1 METILLA
8 CKQMSTD
15 FVKQTLRENL
25 GRVVIPHVA
34 DGFWS
39 IYDNAKSACERN
51 KQPDQILR
59 TFQNLLTQV
68 PKWTP
73 ETLKKEVDRIATASK
88 CDYMEDLLLGVFVSY
103 IRAFASLQQVR
114 SEHVDIP
121 FTRPSMEVFIHKFYV
136 MAARGFWSNAYLFKT
151 VGVTSEQQAR
161 NRRDIEVMLADIL
174 NEVIDSFIPWKD
186 ISKAYFKAP
195 EESVAPPAAP
205 TPAPAPAPAPEP
217 VAPPPAPV
225 DEPKPAVKFGENE
238 TQEFESETEDSD
250 DEPPAIKLGED
261 IGLSEDDFES
271 DTDSEAEGEVDVKPS
286 SDAVAL
292 NL

>member
-1 METILLA
+1 
-8 CKQMSTD
+8 MSTD

-25 GRVVIPHVA
+25 GRTLVPHVA

-51 KQPDQILR
+51 KQPDQVLR

-68 PKWTP
+68 PKWST
-73 ETLKKEVDRIATASK
+73 ETLKKEVDRISAASK

-103 IRAFASLQQVR
+103 IRAFASLQQTQT
-114 SEHVDIP
+114 EHVDIP
-121 FTRPSMEVFIHKFYV
+121 FTRPSVEVFLHKFYV

-195 EESVAPPAAP
+195 EATEHPAP
-205 TPAPAPAPAPEP
+205 TPVPEISAP
-217 VAPPPAPV
+217 VAVPVPALVEEP
-225 DEPKPAVKFGENE
+225 PKPAVKFGKNE
-238 TQEFESETEDSD
+238 VQESDTEDEEDSD
-250 DEPPAIKLGED
+250 EDTDDDAPPAIQLGED
-261 IGLSEDDFES
+261 IGLNDDDFES
-271 DTDSEAEGEVDVKPS
+271 ESESEAEGEVDVKPS
-286 SDAVAL
+286 SEAVAL

>member
-1 METILLA
+1 
-8 CKQMSTD
+8 MSTD

-39 IYDNAKSACERN
+39 IYDNAKSACDRN

-73 ETLKKEVDRIATASK
+73 ETLKKEVDRIAAASK

-121 FTRPSMEVFIHKFYV
+121 FTRPPIEVFIHKFYI

-174 NEVIDSFIPWKD
+174 NEVIDSFIPWKE

-195 EESVAPPAAP
+195 EESVAPAP
-205 TPAPAPAPAPEP
+205 VIEAPPAPAPAP
-217 VAPPPAPV
+217 PPAPV
-225 DEPKPAVKFGENE
+225 EEPKPAVKFGENE
-238 TQEFESETEDSD
+238 TQEFESEQEDSD
-250 DEPPAIKLGED
+250 DEPPAIQLGED
-261 IGLSEDDFES
+261 IGLDDADFDSETE
-271 DTDSEAEGEVDVKPS
+271 SEAEGEVEVKPS